1 MRIIAPSRRD
11 AEPLCLPL
19 AAADTGLQVGA
30 GDPVSAGRAV
40 VIGTSSGAPGVTEC
54 WAGPEG
60 GLALHRSSSWSRQL
74 CLCHHRQSEG
84 VLVSCARLREVLGG
98 PLSRPARSAVL
109 CRNSPC
115 GGELPDVFIAQR
127 AFSFSLLQISC
138 WRGQG
143 GVLGKGHP
151 RTLSCSTLP
160 IPLIQAPLDRKR
172 PRIVS
177 GLRWGLA
184 QE

>member
-1 MRIIAPSRRD
+1 M
-11 AEPLCLPL
+11 
-19 AAADTGLQVGA
+19 GA
-30 GDPVSAGRAV
+30 GDLASGGRAAV
-40 VIGTSSGAPGVTEC
+40 KQISSGAPGVTEC

-60 GLALHRSSSWSRQL
+60 GLALHRRSSWPRQL
-74 CLCHHRQSEG
+74 CLCHHRQSES
-84 VLVSCARLREVLGG
+84 VLVSCAHLREVLWG

-115 GGELPDVFIAQR
+115 GGELPDAFIVQR

-143 GVLGKGHP
+143 GVPGKGHP
-151 RTLSCSTLP
+151 RALSCSTLP
-160 IPLIQAPLDRKR
+160 TPLIQAPLDRKR
-172 PRIVS
+172 PRVAS
-177 GLRWGLA
+177 GLRWCLA